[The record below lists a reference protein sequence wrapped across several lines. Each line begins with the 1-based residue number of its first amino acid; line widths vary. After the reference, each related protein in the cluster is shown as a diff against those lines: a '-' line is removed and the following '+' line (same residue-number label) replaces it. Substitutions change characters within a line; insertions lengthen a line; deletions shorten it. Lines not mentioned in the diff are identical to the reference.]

1 MRGNIIWFISG
12 GAITG
17 VLWLLS
23 GLFWCCT
30 IVGITIGKQCFKISK
45 LCFLPFGKEV
55 MYCGG
60 AASFLL
66 NILWISS
73 TGWALA
79 IEAISLGIVCCLT
92 IVGIPFGKQYF
103 KIAELALAPFGKK
116 IR

>member
-1 MRGNIIWFISG
+1 MLGNIIWFLSG

-17 VLWLLS
+17 GLWLLS
-23 GLFWCCT
+23 GLFWCFT
-30 IVGITIGKQCFKISK
+30 IVGIPIGKQCFKISK

-55 MYCGG
+55 MSYGG
-60 AASFLL
+60 TASFLL

-79 IEAISLGIVCCLT
+79 IEAISLGVFCCLT

-103 KIAELALAPFGKK
+103 KIAELAIAPFGKE